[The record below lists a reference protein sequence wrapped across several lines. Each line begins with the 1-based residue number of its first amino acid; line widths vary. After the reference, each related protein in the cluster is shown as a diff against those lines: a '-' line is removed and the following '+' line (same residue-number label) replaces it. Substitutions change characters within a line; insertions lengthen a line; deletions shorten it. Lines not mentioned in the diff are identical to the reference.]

1 MTTISTWL
9 EQNIRLLREAG
20 ISSARLDCLLLLE
33 DEICKSR
40 EWVLAHNEHE
50 ITESH
55 LLNLDKK
62 VARRARRI
70 PLAHVRNTQ
79 EFYGRSFYV
88 DSSVLVPRPETESII
103 NLLKSSGFDT
113 SSTIID
119 VGTGS
124 GCISITTKLEFPQT
138 RVIATDLS
146 EPALEVARTN
156 ARSLGVDI
164 TFLRS
169 DLLSSLRN
177 IPLGEP
183 NVVLANL
190 PYVPTSLVTS
200 PEITN
205 EPQLALFS
213 GKDGLDL
220 YRQFWGQV
228 NSLRLKPRLII
239 TESLKSQHNTLIQLA
254 SDTGYKL
261 DESEVLCQRFIQ
273 SDQIA

>member
-9 EQNIRLLREAG
+9 EQSIRLLKQAG

-40 EWVLAHNEHE
+40 EWVLAHNEQE

-62 VARRARRI
+62 VAQRARRI
-70 PLAHVRNTQ
+70 PLAHVRNAQ

-88 DSSVLVPRPETESII
+88 DGSVLVPRPETESII
-103 NLLKSSGFDT
+103 NLLKSSRFD
-113 SSTIID
+113 SDPTIID
-119 VGTGS
+119 IGTGS
-124 GCISITTKLEFPQT
+124 GCISITTKLELPQT

-146 EPALEVARTN
+146 GPALEVAQKN
-156 ARSLGVDI
+156 AQSLGADI

-169 DLLSSLRN
+169 DLLSNLLN

-183 NVVLANL
+183 YVILANL
-190 PYVPTSLVTS
+190 PYVPDDLVTS

-220 YRQFWGQV
+220 YRQFWKQV
-228 NSLRLKPRLII
+228 KSLQLTPKLII
-239 TESLKSQHNTLIQLA
+239 TESLESQHDELTALA
-254 SDTGYKL
+254 KDAGYRL
-261 DESEVLCQRFIQ
+261 SEVEVLCQMFKRT
-273 SDQIA
+273 D